1 MIYAFLILLAVLF
14 CIGTPIVTALIASA
28 FSYGYFT
35 GNVHFVGIIPERLF
49 NGMTSFSMLAIPL
62 FVLSAEIMNRSG
74 ITSSLI
80 KFSLIG
86 MGRRRGGLAQ
96 VNTSVNVMFAAL
108 CGSAAASVSA
118 IGKMLIPAMEENGY
132 SREQATAVTVA
143 SAIIGTV
150 IPPSILM
157 IIYGFIMQV
166 SVGALFAG
174 GIIPGLCLGAAL
186 MIYNNIYARKNNI
199 PVTTERHTP
208 KEFLLALK
216 EASWALATPVII
228 LGSIFTGLATATE
241 AAAMTVL
248 YTLILGLAIKR
259 TLKLKDLIPICID
272 AAKTT
277 SQLLLLVGAAIAFS
291 WVMGLSQIPV
301 RLSQNIVALF
311 PNMYSLFL
319 VFNLTMLV
327 LGMFVDA
334 TATVLIS
341 GPIFVP
347 VLMALGAH
355 PIHIG
360 IVFVVNLSI
369 GAITPPFGA
378 CLFVGSRIGQVRF
391 EDLIRKV
398 LPFLV
403 IEIAVLLIVTY
414 IPVLSLWLPKLLG
427 LTF

>member
-1 MIYAFLILLAVLF
+1 MIYGFLILLFILF
-14 CIGTPIVTALIASA
+14 CLGTPIVTSLIASA
-28 FSYGYFT
+28 FSYGFFT
-35 GNVHFVGIIPERLF
+35 GRFHFTGIIPERLF
-49 NGMTSFSMLAIPL
+49 TGMTSFSMLAIPL
-62 FVLSAEIMNRSG
+62 FVLSAEIMNKSG
-74 ITSSLI
+74 ITSSLVQ
-80 KFSLIG
+80 FSLII
-86 MGRRRGGLAQ
+86 MGKKKGGLAQ

-132 SREQATAVTVA
+132 DREQATAVTVA

-174 GIIPGLCLGAAL
+174 GILPGLFLGALL
-186 MIYNNIYARKNNI
+186 MLYNSYYARKNNI
-199 PVTTERHTP
+199 PVHKQKYSIRD
-208 KEFLLALK
+208 FLLALK

-228 LGSIFTGLATATE
+228 LGSIFSGMATATE
-241 AAAMTVL
+241 AAALTVL
-248 YTLILGLAIKR
+248 YTLIVGLFIKKSI
-259 TLKLKDLIPICID
+259 KLSDIVPICID

-277 SQLLLLVGAAIAFS
+277 SQLLLLVGSAIAFS
-291 WVMGLSQIPV
+291 WVMGLSQIPAN
-301 RLSQNIVALF
+301 LSRNIVAFF
-311 PNMYSLFL
+311 PNALSLFL
-319 VFNLTMLV
+319 IFNITMLI

-347 VLMALGAH
+347 ALVAMGVH
-355 PIHIG
+355 PVHIG

-369 GAITPPFGA
+369 GAITPPFGS

-391 EDLIRKV
+391 EALIKRV
-398 LPFLV
+398 LPFLG
-403 IEIAVLLIVTY
+403 IHLFSLLIITY
-414 IPVLSLWLPKLLG
+414 VPVLSLWLPRLLG
-427 LTF
+427 LTN